1 MIRMRA
7 LSTFK
12 GAEGFVVRGSEF
24 ETSERRAKV
33 LKRRK
38 LAEEVVGPEEDK
50 SVGPGEMKGDNEEV
64 DDSKELLDG
73 KKFKVADLEE
83 VAKLLEMSG
92 VSGLNKDELIKLVSE
107 ELSDMGFDNLGQV
120 TKEEV
125 VEGIRDRG

>member
-1 MIRMRA
+1 MVRMRA

-12 GAEGFVVRGSEF
+12 GVEGFVIRGSEF

-38 LAEEVVGPEEDK
+38 LAVEIEDKAVGPSEIKEDNK
-50 SVGPGEMKGDNEEV
+50 EI
-64 DDSKELLDG
+64 DDSEELLDG

-92 VSGLNKDELIKLVSE
+92 FSGLNKGELIKEVSE
-107 ELSDMGFDNLGQV
+107 QLLKKGFSELLGMS
-120 TKEEV
+120 KEDVIKEIKGV
-125 VEGIRDRG
+125 RAS